1 MSWVTATY
9 LLFMVGPWIVCA
21 KKVTQ
26 DGDWLWER
34 PGLRLE
40 GWGFEPPDSSNR
52 PFREGRGPIG
62 WGPLNHKVEDS
73 TNHACI
79 MKPQQILGALKLG
92 EPPGWP
98 CSMHAVTRLPRGS
111 PSLRT
116 RDLHVRCSWSQLLPC
131 VCLPLAGSDWH
142 LFCYNKTLIVSR
154 VLSWVLGAI
163 LANYQIRESPQ
174 RPPSL

>member
-1 MSWVTATY
+1 MNFTQKGLWVKPLSQLHLSWEGTSKPEMSWVTATY

-40 GWGFEPPDSSNR
+40 GWGFEPPDSNR
-52 PFREGRGPIG
+52 PFREGWGPIG

-92 EPPGWP
+92 EPPGLAIL
-98 CSMHAVTRLPRGS
+98 HACCHTPAAGGGR

-116 RDLHVRCSWSQLLPC
+116 LRICMSGVLGLSFCPLC
-131 VCLPLAGSDWH
+131 VFLWLASDWH
-142 LFCYNKTLIVSR
+142 LFVTIKL
-154 VLSWVLGAI
+154 
-163 LANYQIRESPQ
+163 
-174 RPPSL
+174 